1 MSRLHYNL
9 PMLVEKMF
17 PEVAWLD
24 APEVALITAVR
35 SLARVSH
42 HVRPQCR
49 GLSEGLATVRTG
61 IPGTLMDSHVGRQI
75 GLGGRFVITVR
86 AVVVLHFL
94 VHCLH
99 VSAMGT
105 SAVEVLLAQLTLIVL
120 IIVHGV
126 NVKS

>member
-1 MSRLHYNL
+1 MARLHYDL

-24 APEVALITAVR
+24 TPEVALITAVG

-49 GLSEGLATVRTG
+49 GLSEGLPTVRTRIAG
-61 IPGTLMDSHVGRQI
+61 ALMDSHVGSQV
-75 GLGGRFVITVR
+75 GLGGRFVITAG

-94 VHCLH
+94 VPCLH
-99 VSAMGT
+99 VSVIGIP
-105 SAVEVLLAQLTLIVL
+105 AVEVLLTQLTLVVF
-120 IIVHGV
+120 IIVRGV
-126 NVKS
+126 DMNS